1 MKVLKPNHQALT
13 DHTTLYELAT
23 NLPKHKIDLPKHK
36 IVMICHEHVLDRLR
50 SNWWKWSIL

>member
-23 NLPKHKIDLPKHK
+23 NLPKHKI
-36 IVMICHEHVLDRLR
+36 VMICHEHVLDRLG